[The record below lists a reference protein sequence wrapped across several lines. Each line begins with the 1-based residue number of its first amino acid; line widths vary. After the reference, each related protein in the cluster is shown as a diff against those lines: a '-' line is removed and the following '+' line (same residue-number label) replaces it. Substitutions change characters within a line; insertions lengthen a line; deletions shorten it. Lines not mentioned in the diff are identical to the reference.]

1 MRMRGLGTRKGLF
14 PVNLPTRLF
23 LLACVVLTVGL
34 AGCASIS
41 QLTVAPTT
49 VCPGENV
56 NVSWRTCGMTTLTQ
70 VHALIP
76 VLQVRGGPAHDDYRY
91 ACTPEGRGRT

>member
-1 MRMRGLGTRKGLF
+1 MRMRGLGTRNRLF
-14 PVNLPTRLF
+14 PLNLPTGLF

-49 VCPGENV
+49 VCRGKPGA
-56 NVSWRTCGMTTLTQ
+56 RIKLG
-70 VHALIP
+70 
-76 VLQVRGGPAHDDYRY
+76 D
-91 ACTPEGRGRT
+91 GRASG